1 MRTRW
6 WIALGVL
13 AAIGA
18 GVGWWLERPA
28 PVRFVTTPARK
39 GDVVCAIV
47 ATGTVNPVATV
58 QVGTYVSG
66 PIQSLSCDY
75 NTKVKAGQLC
85 AKIDPRPYQEAVD
98 QAKANL
104 TRAQAQLLK
113 DQASLAYAKTN
124 YARDQGLVG
133 RGIVS
138 QDALDND
145 KSVHDQDLAQVKLDE
160 AAVLQRQAALA
171 AARVNLDYTDIVSP
185 VNGTV
190 VARNVDV
197 GQTVAASFQTPTLFL
212 IAQDL
217 TKMEVDT
224 NVSESDIGGVRVG
237 QPASFTVLA
246 FPNMTF
252 QGQVSQVREAPITVQ
267 NVVTYDAVISV
278 SNPELL
284 LLPGMT
290 ATARIIT
297 AARKDVPKVPLQALR
312 FEPQGLPSAGALA
325 TTSREGSHV
334 WVLRGG
340 RPVSVPV
347 TLGLSDGT
355 AAEITGGDLKPG
367 DLVIVGEVAPGN
379 PQGGGRAGR
388 LPFHF

>member
-1 MRTRW
+1 MRY
-6 WIALGVL
+6 I
-13 AAIGA
+13 
-18 GVGWWLERPA
+18 
-28 PVRFVTTPARK
+28 TTPATK
-39 GDVVCAIV
+39 GDVVRAIV

-66 PIQSLSCDY
+66 PIQSIECDY

-104 TRAQAQLLK
+104 ASAQAQLQK

-124 YARDQGLVG
+124 YARDRGLVG

-138 QDALDND
+138 QDAVDND
-145 KSVHDQDLAQVKLDE
+145 KSVYDQGMAQVTLDE
-160 AAVLQRQAALA
+160 ASVLQHQAALQA
-171 AARVNLDYTDIVSP
+171 AQVNLDYTDIVSP
-185 VNGTV
+185 VDGTV

-217 TKMEVDT
+217 TKMQVDT
-224 NVSESDIGGVRVG
+224 NVSESDIGRVRVG

-246 FPNMTF
+246 FPNTTF

-278 SNPELL
+278 SNPKLL

-290 ATARIIT
+290 ANVRIIT
-297 AARKDVPKVPLQALR
+297 EERKEVLLVPLQALR
-312 FEPQGLPSAGALA
+312 FEPQGLPPAGAA
-325 TTSREGSHV
+325 AAAKPEGSQV
-334 WVLRGG
+334 WVLRDG

-347 TLGLSDGT
+347 TLGLNDGT
-355 AAEITGGDLKPG
+355 AVQITGGDLKSG
-367 DLVIVGEVAPGN
+367 DPVIVGEVTPGTQ
-379 PQGGGRAGR
+379 QGRGGPPARP
-388 LPFHF
+388 PFRF